1 MPLKYCSCALS
12 MIRFLSQNSL
22 LFSLVLL
29 EEELT
34 RFDLLN
40 Q

>member
-12 MIRFLSQNSL
+12 MIRFLSQTSL

-34 RFDLLN
+34 RFGLLN